1 MHLPIKLYQLVF
13 VFGRLELDKKGSIKH
28 KIISFQL
35 FYYDFNLL
43 QNKIVHHIGLGVNYR
58 PFSIPCITSSYM
70 QMRKAYRK
78 RRINLNQ
85 I

>member
-1 MHLPIKLYQLVF
+1 MHLPIELYQLFF

-43 QNKIVHHIGLGVNYR
+43 QNKIVYHNRVRSELSPIFHSLYHFIIYANEKGVQEKEN
-58 PFSIPCITSSYM
+58 
-70 QMRKAYRK
+70 
-78 RRINLNQ
+78 
-85 I
+85 